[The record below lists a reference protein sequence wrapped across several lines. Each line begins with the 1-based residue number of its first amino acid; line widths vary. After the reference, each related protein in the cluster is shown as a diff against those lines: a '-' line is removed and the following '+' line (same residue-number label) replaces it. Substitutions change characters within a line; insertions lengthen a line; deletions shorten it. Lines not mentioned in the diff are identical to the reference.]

1 MSSETEIGKSLATLR
16 EQAKLKQS
24 ELAKKLQWSAAVLS
38 RVESGERSTSDD
50 ELDIILRGIDTPE
63 ALGAKD
69 ILKRT
74 WRILPAPALADPD
87 ADLLWEAEQA
97 AQNVHR
103 LGGKAGREAVLRAS
117 ACPLRGRAVS
127 RSGAGKGQALSTLP
141 SLAPSR
147 WGNQPRFA
155 ARRVSK
161 FQAIRECPRRYWK
174 PARAAL
180 RSARCI
186 FAGVRNTA

>member
-1 MSSETEIGKSLATLR
+1 MSRETEKGVAMSRETEIGKYLVTLR

-38 RVESGERSTSDD
+38 RVESGERSPWDD

-63 ALGAKD
+63 ALRAKD

-97 AQNVHR
+97 TQKVH
-103 LGGKAGREAVLRAS
+103 
-117 ACPLRGRAVS
+117 
-127 RSGAGKGQALSTLP
+127 AL
-141 SLAPSR
+141 A
-147 WGNQPRFA
+147 
-155 ARRVSK
+155 
-161 FQAIRECPRRYWK
+161 EK
-174 PARAAL
+174 PDVKQ
-180 RSARCI
+180 
-186 FAGVRNTA
+186 F